1 MTSEAAVARLVE
13 RLETEGVPYM
23 FTGALSANL
32 YGVPRAT
39 NDADLVVAFEDFDVV
54 AFARGLGPDF
64 VLDRQAMIE
73 GFTGTMRHVVQFVPK
88 QFDIELFHL
97 GNDPHDRQRF
107 SRRRRQRLPEC
118 DREAWVAT
126 AEDVLIQK
134 LRWGRRK
141 DLDDIVNLLTVSGD
155 MLDWEYVGTWT
166 REHGTGALLADLRA
180 EADGAGPAPSA

>member
-1 MTSEAAVARLVE
+1 MTGEAAVARLVE
-13 RLETEGVPYM
+13 RLEAEGVPYM

-39 NDADLVVAFEDFDVV
+39 SDADIVVAFDAFDVV
-54 AFARGLGPDF
+54 AFVRGLGPDF

-73 GFTGTMRHVVQFVPK
+73 GFTGTMRHVVHFVPK
-88 QFDIELFHL
+88 KFDIELFHL
-97 GNDPHDRQRF
+97 GNDPHDRSRF
-107 SRRRRQRLPEC
+107 ARRRRTSLPEGN
-118 DREAWVAT
+118 REAWVAT

-155 MLDWEYVGTWT
+155 MLDWEYVTQWT

-180 EADGAGPAPSA
+180 EAAGGGPESSG

>member
-13 RLETEGVPYM
+13 RLETEGVRYM

-39 NDADLVVAFEDFDVV
+39 DDADLVVAFEGFDLVG
-54 AFARGLGPDF
+54 FARSLGPDF

-73 GFTGTMRHVVQFVPK
+73 GFTGTTRHVVRFVPK
-88 QFDIELFHL
+88 RFDIELFHL
-97 GNDPHDRQRF
+97 GNDPHDRSRF
-107 SRRRRQRLPEC
+107 ARRRRTSLPEC
-118 DREAWVAT
+118 NREAWVAT

-134 LRWGRRK
+134 LRWARRK

-155 MLDWEYVGTWT
+155 MLDWEYVAKWT
-166 REHGTGALLADLRA
+166 REHGTSALLADLRA
-180 EADGAGPAPSA
+180 EADGGGPKPSA